1 MTTANARGLRTLLG
15 LAALFFVPLLLAFV
29 LYYGGGWR
37 PAQSTNHGV
46 LLSRPVRVTASWPA
60 DKWTLVQATS
70 GHCADAC
77 RESLY
82 VTRQTWLSLAKELD
96 RVQRVLIAPADCCD
110 SDFLAQEHPGLIRI
124 DAAGAQGRALLGA
137 LPPGTAGA
145 PDRTI
150 WLVDP
155 LGNAIMTFDARDN
168 PKGLLAD
175 LKKLLKLSHIG

>member
-15 LAALFFVPLLLAFV
+15 LAALFFVPLFLAFA

-46 LLSRPVRVTASWPA
+46 LLARPVKITASWPA
-60 DKWTLVQATS
+60 EKWTLVQVGA
-70 GHCADAC
+70 GQCAEAC
-77 RESLY
+77 REALH

-96 RVQRVLIAPADCCD
+96 RVQRVFVAPAGCCEPRY
-110 SDFLAQEHPGLIRI
+110 FEQQHPSLVHI
-124 DAAGAQGRALLGA
+124 DAASPAGRGLLAA
-137 LPPGTAGA
+137 LPPGT

-150 WLVDP
+150 YLIDP
-155 LGNAIMTFDARDN
+155 LGNLIMTFDSRDN

>member
-15 LAALFFVPLLLAFV
+15 LAALFFVPLLLAFA

-37 PAQSTNHGV
+37 PAQSTNHGT
-46 LLSRPVRVTASWPA
+46 LLSHPVKITAAWPA
-60 DKWTLVQATS
+60 EKWTLVQVTA
-70 GHCADAC
+70 GPCADPC
-77 RESLY
+77 RESLH
-82 VTRQTWLSLAKELD
+82 VTRQTRLSLANELD
-96 RVQRVLIAPADCCD
+96 RVQRVFVAPADCCD
-110 SDFLAQEHPGLIRI
+110 KEFLAREHAGLIRV
-124 DAAGAQGRALLGA
+124 DAGSAAGRALLAA
-137 LPPGTAGA
+137 LPPGT

-168 PKGLLAD
+168 PKGLLTD

>member
-15 LAALFFVPLLLAFV
+15 LAALFFVPLFLAFA

-46 LLSRPVRVTASWPA
+46 LLARPVKITAPWPA
-60 DKWTLVQATS
+60 DKWTLVQVGGA
-70 GHCADAC
+70 HCADAC
-77 RESLY
+77 RQALH

-96 RVQRVLIAPADCCD
+96 RVQRVYLAPGDCCD
-110 SDFLAQEHPGLIRI
+110 PRFLAEEHPALVRI
-124 DAAGAQGRALLGA
+124 DSADAAGRALLAA
-137 LPPGTAGA
+137 LPPGT

-150 WLVDP
+150 YLVDP
-155 LGNAIMTFDARDN
+155 LGNLIMTFDSRDN

-175 LKKLLKLSHIG
+175 LKKLLQLSHIG